1 MINANAYIIQIPQI
15 TLPHP
20 LHPFFSLSFVPPFSA
35 PLTTHYLFLF
45 ICVCLYA
52 FSLSLSLSLS
62 ILSYSIYSKM
72 HTYSYI
78 SIFSH
83 ITWNFKCELQ
93 LLRIWIMETRIWN
106 NMVTFTNFCQSI
118 YKMAVT
124 PLIVLSQ
131 TTFLQLQLSWHCVS
145 SVKSGPSKRVQ
156 VYLSEIQNSVKKF
169 HILIILSHLDLFY
182 WTGRSKIFL
191 FKFFLIVRS
200 TCCR

>member
-1 MINANAYIIQIPQI
+1 MVQLVR
-15 TLPHP
+15 T
-20 LHPFFSLSFVPPFSA
+20 SWSSFSA
-35 PLTTHYLFLF
+35 LLSMRCFCFSCSGCPF
-45 ICVCLYA
+45 IVWY
-52 FSLSLSLSLS
+52 LSLSLS

-72 HTYSYI
+72 LTYSYI

-106 NMVTFTNFCQSI
+106 NMVTFTNFCQST

-131 TTFLQLQLSWHCVS
+131 TFLKLQLSWHCVS
-145 SVKSGPSKRVQ
+145 SVKSGPIKRVQ

-169 HILIILSHLDLFY
+169 HILIIFSHLDLFFY
-182 WTGRSKIFL
+182 WTGRSKIF
-191 FKFFLIVRS
+191 FV
-200 TCCR
+200 